1 MDHRPWLRDMYI
13 FTISSPPPPPAL
25 GVEKSQVVGEE
36 SDPDGGKEEGR
47 KREKEEN
54 KISLKFMVIGI
65 SNVDLSL
72 ATSQRVSVFRYPF
85 SLPTAPGYRGRK

>member
-1 MDHRPWLRDMYI
+1 MYI

-25 GVEKSQVVGEE
+25 GFEKSQVVGEE

-47 KREKEEN
+47 KREKEE
-54 KISLKFMVIGI
+54 KRISLKFMVIGI
-65 SNVDLSL
+65 SKGGNVDLSL

-85 SLPTAPGYRGRK
+85 FLPTAPGYRGRK